1 MTLTV
6 DNFNTLT
13 GWVASDDTI
22 FDIDSLCEHPEYIAN
37 DLNASLIIH
46 SNNASGETLTKALTP
61 IDVTNY
67 EELVLSV
74 YSIKLGDSGW
84 WYNDLDE
91 FNYKIRF
98 NDTMAYYMLPTFSS
112 LQSVTFDIS
121 EETEIDRI
129 EIICNHTDEDYLL
142 LSWCVINKDQLP
154 LDIFS
159 SLKAKAESKINDI
172 LGYGYYIE
180 NLNLTTGDTEIT
192 FSVDMPYIEK
202 YSCIY
207 ITDGINS
214 ESHQLLNGDELNYTM
229 SSMYDGKT
237 ILHDYT
243 GASCYIS
250 PKVEYGL
257 QREIALPC
265 IFISNLAPRFER
277 SGKIE
282 WEYDSYKADRTLSR
296 RRLPQ
301 ILKWSI
307 NIDCI
312 SRYND
317 ILADLSEVVRKVISP
332 ETLWVNGKKFNI
344 YFESD
349 PVFQDFEDVTEIYP
363 KMTYVMELE
372 MKEYFVDREALPNTA
387 TINTTLNIEE

>member
-6 DNFNTLT
+6 YNFNTLT

-37 DLNASLIIH
+37 DLDASLIIH

-172 LGYGYYIE
+172 LGY
-180 NLNLTTGDTEIT
+180 
-192 FSVDMPYIEK
+192 
-202 YSCIY
+202 
-207 ITDGINS
+207 
-214 ESHQLLNGDELNYTM
+214 
-229 SSMYDGKT
+229 
-237 ILHDYT
+237 
-243 GASCYIS
+243 
-250 PKVEYGL
+250 
-257 QREIALPC
+257 
-265 IFISNLAPRFER
+265 
-277 SGKIE
+277 
-282 WEYDSYKADRTLSR
+282 
-296 RRLPQ
+296 
-301 ILKWSI
+301 
-307 NIDCI
+307 
-312 SRYND
+312 
-317 ILADLSEVVRKVISP
+317 
-332 ETLWVNGKKFNI
+332 
-344 YFESD
+344 
-349 PVFQDFEDVTEIYP
+349 
-363 KMTYVMELE
+363 
-372 MKEYFVDREALPNTA
+372 
-387 TINTTLNIEE
+387 

>member
-6 DNFNTLT
+6 DNLNTLT
-13 GWVASDDTI
+13 GWVASDNTI
-22 FDIDSLCEHPEYIAN
+22 FDVDSLCEHSEYIAN
-37 DLNASLIIH
+37 DLDASLIIH

-142 LSWCVINKDQLP
+142 LSWCVVNKDQLP
-154 LDIFS
+154 LDVFS

-180 NLNLTTGDTEIT
+180 DLNLTTGDTEIT

-202 YSCIY
+202 YACVY
-207 ITDGINS
+207 ITDGVNS

-243 GASCYIS
+243 GAFCYIS

-372 MKEYFVDREALPNTA
+372 MKEYFVDREALPNTT